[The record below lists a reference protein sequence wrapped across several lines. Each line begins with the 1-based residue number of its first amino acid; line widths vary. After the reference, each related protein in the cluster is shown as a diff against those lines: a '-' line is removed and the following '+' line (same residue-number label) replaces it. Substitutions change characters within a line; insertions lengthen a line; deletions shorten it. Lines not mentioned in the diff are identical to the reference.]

1 MHPSLNNPHQLFQNI
16 PYNPES
22 DLKILHFLNPERYVF
37 MAGPEELLKILVI
50 GESAVGKSCLLLRY
64 TDNKFQETFMTT
76 IGVDFKT
83 KYIEVDHVRVKL
95 QIWDTAGQEKF
106 RSITKAYYRG
116 AHGILVV
123 FDVSR
128 RDTFN
133 QTRMWVDSIRDS
145 STDSNPIDV
154 ILVGNK
160 CDLERVVST
169 EEGEDLAKQFQIP
182 YFETSAKDATNVD
195 KAFTSLAT
203 AALKRRQAQGG
214 KFAGGQK
221 PQVTV
226 ESGGKQGGGDCQC

>member
-1 MHPSLNNPHQLFQNI
+1 MSAIDCDFLFKVLI
-16 PYNPES
+16 
-22 DLKILHFLNPERYVF
+22 
-37 MAGPEELLKILVI
+37 I
-50 GESAVGKSCLLLRY
+50 GNSGVGKSCLLLRY
-64 TDNKFQETFMTT
+64 TDNKFQETFLTT

-83 KYIEVDHVRVKL
+83 KYIEIEGLKVKL

-123 FDVSR
+123 FDISR

-145 STDSNPIDV
+145 SSDSSPIDV

-160 CDLERVVST
+160 SDLERMV
-169 EEGEDLAKQFQIP
+169 EKAEAEDLAKQFQIP

-195 KAFTSLAT
+195 AAFLALAT
-203 AALKRRQAQGG
+203 SALKRRQSQNGKVPSGQRVQVSVDPGKSQRDGG
-214 KFAGGQK
+214 CA
-221 PQVTV
+221 
-226 ESGGKQGGGDCQC
+226 C

>member
-1 MHPSLNNPHQLFQNI
+1 
-16 PYNPES
+16 
-22 DLKILHFLNPERYVF
+22 
-37 MAGPEELLKILVI
+37 MAVADELLKILVI

-64 TDNKFQETFMTT
+64 TDNKFQESFMTT

-83 KYIEVDHVRVKL
+83 KFIEIEKVKVKL

-128 RDTFN
+128 RDTFD
-133 QTRMWVDSIRDS
+133 QTRMWIDSIRDS
-145 STDSNPIDV
+145 SADSNPIDV

-160 CDLERVVST
+160 CDLERVVTT
-169 EEGEDLAKQFQIP
+169 EEGNELAKSYQIP
-182 YFETSAKDATNVD
+182 YFETSAKDAINVD
-195 KAFTSLAT
+195 AAFQALAT
-203 AALKRRQAQGG
+203 AALKRRQALGG
-214 KFAGGQK
+214 KMAVGQR

-226 ESGGKQGGGDCQC
+226 EAGSSQGGGGGCC